1 MLFNFTHPS
10 MLNTSKV
17 TNVFIPGSSSNS
29 EHPNKFFDGEKRQG
43 RYWSNK
49 FFDGEKRQGRSS
61 GGIERFEFEI
71 VRLVEK

>member
-1 MLFNFTHPS
+1 MLFSFTHPS
-10 MLNTSKV
+10 VLNTSKV

-29 EHPNKFFDGEKRQG
+29 EHPD
-43 RYWSNK
+43 K

-71 VRLVEK
+71 VCQAGGELNEQTAVDGGRRR